1 VAGMPRSGTTFL
13 YHNLNKHPNIFLPFR
28 KEVNFF
34 NVRYDL
40 GINWYH
46 DLYKERNKD
55 QICGD
60 ISPPC
65 FLDVNSI
72 DRIKE
77 YNSNAKIIF
86 SVRDPVEWA
95 LSFYSQFSS
104 FKFNMPPFKD
114 FLDGYEYTIKNKSLF
129 VKFKNDEII
138 DTIDLFMKQFGE
150 NILVYD
156 FSFFKKE
163 TLSIL
168 KAIEKFVGVPPFF
181 ESHNFDNVKINA
193 SNRRNLKFVS
203 NILQQEWFISFLQKV
218 IPRKIVLHFRNRFD
232 KVSAKN
238 TSKNSHKSF
247 YTSEDIKL
255 AESELSG
262 QRAQVRKLF
271 EGYPLILGTGKPF
284 KV

>member
-1 VAGMPRSGTTFL
+1 
-13 YHNLNKHPNIFLPFR
+13 
-28 KEVNFF
+28 
-34 NVRYDL
+34 
-40 GINWYH
+40 
-46 DLYKERNKD
+46 
-55 QICGD
+55 
-60 ISPPC
+60 
-65 FLDVNSI
+65 
-72 DRIKE
+72 
-77 YNSNAKIIF
+77 
-86 SVRDPVEWA
+86 
-95 LSFYSQFSS
+95 
-104 FKFNMPPFKD
+104 
-114 FLDGYEYTIKNKSLF
+114 
-129 VKFKNDEII
+129 
-138 DTIDLFMKQFGE
+138 
-150 NILVYD
+150 
-156 FSFFKKE
+156 
-163 TLSIL
+163 LSIL